1 MNVPNTITMLRILM
15 IPAFTICLLYDR
27 LFLALVVFAAA
38 GVSDALDGLLARAF
52 NQKTPLGAYLDPI
65 ADKLLLSTAF
75 VGLALLSIIPSWLT
89 VLVITR
95 DVIILL
101 GFLVLLITSHRVEV
115 RPTFTSKANTTFQI
129 ITITAA
135 LLAPYYG
142 VLKGL
147 LSILVWVTGALTCMS
162 GLQYIRRGG
171 KIINDKGG

>member
-1 MNVPNTITMLRILM
+1 M

-27 LFLALVVFAAA
+27 LSMALVVFAVA

-65 ADKLLLSTAF
+65 ADKLLLNTAF
-75 VGLALLSIIPSWLT
+75 VGLALLTIIPSWLA

-101 GFLVLLITSHRVEV
+101 GFLVLIITSHRVEV

-129 ITITAA
+129 LTITAA
-135 LLAPYYG
+135 LLVPYYG
-142 VLKGL
+142 VLKDL
-147 LSILVWVTGALTCMS
+147 LSVLVWVTGALTGMS
-162 GLQYIRRGG
+162 GLQYLRRGG
-171 KIINDKGG
+171 RIINDNGG